1 MAIGRSFLGLVTG
14 PGDVG
19 SWRGN
24 SAAMPVVFGR
34 LDLGL
39 GDRPKRIYLL
49 LFFDLIEMLA
59 GSRSKNKT
67 G

>member
-39 GDRPKRIYLL
+39 GDRLL